1 MAVFRVQVDDAQLTA
16 VAALHGTNLASTE
29 RYCGPARALQKCG
42 GVTARHAL
50 VTGFLAQIGPCYA
63 KTGKFT
69 LLSAP
74 RHKLRGQCESS
85 PPTAHSQ
92 S

>member
-1 MAVFRVQVDDAQLTA
+1 MALFRVQVDDAQLTA
-16 VAALHGTNLASTE
+16 VAALHGTNRASTGC
-29 RYCGPARALQKCG
+29 YSGPARALQKRG
-42 GVTARHAL
+42 GVTARYAL
-50 VTGFLAQIGPCYA
+50 VTEFLAQIGPCYA

-74 RHKLRGQCESS
+74 RHRLGGQCESCS
-85 PPTAHSQ
+85 PTAHSQ